1 MLHAMQTSRAALA
14 AAALIVFGAGTA
26 AAQQP
31 ADSTAGGVQVT
42 RQALE
47 ELLRQLQ
54 QSAQSSAY
62 SSSLR
67 ARSRFEASLMAERLE
82 QGDFQVGDRI
92 NLSVDNEPTLSDT
105 FTVAPGRVINLPG
118 VGSIPLSG
126 VLRSELT
133 DYLTR
138 RIGQFVRNPV
148 VHTKSLIRVSVLGG
162 VGKPGYYTVP
172 TQALVSDVLMQ
183 AGGPVPSAKLLNTR
197 IERGKE
203 TLWGGEQL
211 QQAIAQGRTLDGLS
225 LQAGDRIVVPEKGD
239 AQSTQ
244 YRIQLISVLISLPV
258 AIFGLI
264 KLFKL

>member
-1 MLHAMQTSRAALA
+1 MQTTRAVLA
-14 AAALIVFGAGTA
+14 AAAMIVFAAAPGTA
-26 AAQQP
+26 QT

-47 ELLRQLQ
+47 DLLRDLQ

-67 ARSRFEASLMAERLE
+67 ARSRFEATLIADRLQ

-92 NLSVDNEPTLSDT
+92 SLLVDNEAKLSDT
-105 FTVAPGRVINLPG
+105 FTVAPGRVVNLPD
-118 VGSIPLSG
+118 VGTIPLSG
-126 VLRSELT
+126 VLRSELN

-138 RIGQFVRNPV
+138 RLGQFVRNPV

-183 AGGPVPSAKLLNTR
+183 AGGPNTNSKLLETR
-197 IERGKE
+197 IERGKDI
-203 TLWGGEQL
+203 LWGGEQL
-211 QQAIAQGRTLDGLS
+211 QQAIAQGRTLDALS
-225 LQAGDRIVVPEKGD
+225 VQAGDRIVVPEKGTT
-239 AQSTQ
+239 QSTAST
-244 YRIQLISVLISLPV
+244 IQLVSLLVTLPV
-258 AIFGLI
+258 AIFGLV
-264 KLFKL
+264 KLLKF

>member
-1 MLHAMQTSRAALA
+1 MLTSRAAFSAVVLLA
-14 AAALIVFGAGTA
+14 FGAATA

-31 ADSTAGGVQVT
+31 PDSAAGAVQVT

-47 ELLRQLQ
+47 DLLRQLE

-62 SSSLR
+62 SASLR
-67 ARSRFEASLMAERLE
+67 ERSRFEASLISQRLE

-92 NLSVDNEPTLSDT
+92 WLTVEDEAKLTDT
-105 FTVAPGRVINLPG
+105 FSVAPGRVLNLPDIG
-118 VGSIPLSG
+118 TIPLTG

-138 RIGQFVRNPV
+138 RLSQYLRNPL

-172 TQALVSDVLMQ
+172 TQSLVSDVLME
-183 AGGPVPSAKLLNTR
+183 AGGPTTTAKLLDTR

-211 QQAIAQGRTLDGLS
+211 QQAIAQGRTLDALS
-225 LQAGDRIVVPEKGD
+225 LQAGDRIVVPEKGTT
-239 AQSTQ
+239 AGAYSTVQ
-244 YRIQLISVLISLPV
+244 VISLIVALPV
-258 AIFGLI
+258 TIFGL
-264 KLFKL
+264 FKIFKF

>member
-1 MLHAMQTSRAALA
+1 MQTSRSALA
-14 AAALIVFGAGTA
+14 ALTIIVIGAGTL

-31 ADSTAGGVQVT
+31 GDSAAGGVQVT

-47 ELLRQLQ
+47 DLLRQLQ

-62 SSSLR
+62 SASLR
-67 ARSRFEASLMAERLE
+67 ARSRVEAALISDRLQ

-92 NLSVDNEPTLSDT
+92 NLTVDQEPKLSDT
-105 FTVAPGRVINLPG
+105 FTVATGRVINLPD
-118 VGSIPLSG
+118 VGSIPLAG

-148 VHTKSLIRVSVLGG
+148 VRSKSLIRLSVLGG

-183 AGGPVPSAKLLNTR
+183 AGGPTSEAKLLDTR

-203 TLWGGEQL
+203 TLYGGEQL
-211 QQAIAQGRTLDGLS
+211 QQAIAQGRTLDALS
-225 LQAGDRIVVPEKGD
+225 LQAGDRIVVPTKGT
-239 AQSTQ
+239 AAGTQST
-244 YRIQLISVLISLPV
+244 IQLISLLVTLPV
-258 AIFGLI
+258 AIFGLTKI
-264 KLFKL
+264 FKF

>member
-1 MLHAMQTSRAALA
+1 MQTSRAALA
-14 AAALIVFGAGTA
+14 AAVMIVFA
-26 AAQQP
+26 AAPGAAQT

-47 ELLRQLQ
+47 DLLRQLQ

-67 ARSRFEASLMAERLE
+67 SRSRFEASLIMERLE
-82 QGDFQVGDRI
+82 QGDLQVGDRI
-92 NLSVDNEPTLSDT
+92 RLIVDNEPTLTDT
-105 FTVAPGRVINLPG
+105 FTVAPGRMLNLPG
-118 VGSIPLSG
+118 IGSIPLAG

-138 RIGQFVRNPV
+138 RIGQFVRSPV
-148 VHTKSLIRVSVLGG
+148 VHTKSLIRVSVLGA

-172 TQALVSDVLMQ
+172 TEALVSDVLMQ
-183 AGGPVPSAKLLNTR
+183 AGGPNATAKLLETR

-211 QQAIAQGRTLDGLS
+211 QQAIAQGRTLDALNV
-225 LQAGDRIVVPEKGD
+225 QAGDRIEVPEKGG
-239 AQSTQ
+239 AQAQNTESWF
-244 YRIQLISVLISLPV
+244 RIFSLVITLPI

-264 KLFKL
+264 KLFK